1 MAYFGR
7 ASLMGPGHEAASLP
21 NQDYADYC
29 EFGDGFALVL
39 ADGAGS
45 KPQSDRGAWMASSA
59 ALRSLQA
66 SLRRVEEGGD
76 DPGMEAM
83 VTTAMHAAIDFVAS
97 DPEAHELGC
106 TLILAFAQGEE
117 LTLATLGDSLGV
129 VGLAS
134 GELELL
140 FNGRVSEFANET
152 ELVTNANPTISI
164 ERYDRSEVNHVA
176 LVSDGFEDFAFSQ
189 GLIFDPFWRRVF
201 DWASDGE
208 LDLQAMLEHVQTS
221 GKLSDDTT
229 IVMYARTEDD

>member
-1 MAYFGR
+1 MGYFGR
-7 ASLMGPGHEAASLP
+7 ATLTGPGHEAASLP

-59 ALRSLQA
+59 AFRSLQS
-66 SLRRVEEGGD
+66 SLRKIEEGGEN
-76 DPGMEAM
+76 PGVAAMVETAMEA
-83 VTTAMHAAIDFVAS
+83 AIAFVKQ

-117 LTLATLGDSLGV
+117 LALATLGDSLGV
-129 VGLAS
+129 VELAS

-152 ELVTNANPTISI
+152 ELVTNSNPSI
-164 ERYDRSEVNHVA
+164 RVESYDRAEVTAVA

-189 GLIFDPFWRRVF
+189 GLIFEPFWRRVF
-201 DWASDGE
+201 EWASGGE

-229 IVMYARTEDD
+229 IVLYAKTTV